1 MPLVTTKGM
10 LLDAHKKNYAV
21 GAFNANNLE
30 MAQGIVAAA
39 EEENAP
45 VIVEVSQGGLNHGG
59 IAEMSALIRALAEKA
74 NVPVALHL
82 DHGMDFFH
90 NILCLREQFTSLM
103 FDGSQLSYEENVAI
117 TKDIV
122 KIAHMVNIPVEAEL
136 GKVPKDPDEMNFEE
150 LKQYMTE
157 PDEALN
163 FVEQTGIDF
172 LAVSVGSM
180 HKMKVREAILEI
192 DRIKNLRE
200 TVDVPLVLHGS
211 SGVDEDSVKK
221 SIKAGIS
228 KINVHTYLAQ
238 NFTRGMKKYLNENP
252 DAIDLRKYMSAG
264 REALKEA
271 VRHKIRLFNSHNK
284 ADKIGKI
291 NVDVK
296 SDDIERVDSIE

>member
-1 MPLVTTKGM
+1 MSLVTSKGM
-10 LLDAHKKNYAV
+10 LLDAHKNNYAV

-45 VIVEVSQGGLNHGG
+45 VIVEVSQGGLSHGG

-74 NVPVALHL
+74 TVPVALHL
-82 DHGMDFFH
+82 DHGMDILH

-103 FDGSQLSYEENVAI
+103 FDGSQLNYEENVAI
-117 TKDIV
+117 TRDIV

-136 GKVPKDPDEMNFEE
+136 GKVPKDPDEMTFEE

-180 HKMKVREAILEI
+180 HKMKVRKAILEI
-192 DRIKNLRE
+192 DRIKKLRE

-211 SGVDEDSVKK
+211 SGVEEDSIKK
-221 SIKAGIS
+221 GIEAGIS

-238 NFTRGMKKYLNENP
+238 NFTRDMKKYLNENP
-252 DAIDLRKYMSAG
+252 DAIDLRKYLAAG

-271 VRHKIRLFNSHNK
+271 VRHKIRLFNSNNK
-284 ADKIGKI
+284 ANQIEKI
-291 NVDVK
+291 NVDVE
-296 SDDIERVDSIE
+296 SDDIETVDSIE